1 MEMSANMDMK
11 PNLDLDVNPSR
22 RRALQ
27 ALALGAG
34 AISLPLTLR
43 DAMASEAPDVSIRLV
58 AAPGR
63 AQVRRGRETDVQR
76 YTAQVMHGRPDAV
89 RPSTGYLGPT
99 LELRRGER
107 VRIEFVNRLDEP
119 SIVHWH
125 GMIVPERDDG
135 HPRFVVAPGNSYVY
149 EFTVRNPA
157 GTYLYHPHPHGRTGR
172 QVYFGLA
179 GLLIVRDDDE
189 RKAGFPAGEHELA
202 LVIQDRRIDATNS
215 LVFERSMMD
224 SMTGVLGDTVLVNG
238 VADAEFAV
246 SRRPYRLRLANA
258 SNARIYK
265 LAWSDGRPMR
275 VMATDGGL
283 LSGGEGI
290 QTRPFVV
297 LAPFQRVELI
307 EDFGAREDGASV
319 TLVSQRFRDPETM
332 GGMMGGMMGG
342 GMGSGM
348 GSGMGG
354 GVPAGAQ
361 GVELNVARFTVSA
374 GPRVHEAPPKLPGA
388 APLLRRGKT
397 ELHTRVAMDMMQGT
411 LNGRSFQMTAVAPD
425 ERLPLNEES
434 IWTFSG
440 DTTGHPMPHP
450 IHVHGLRFR
459 ILERTA
465 GAQAD
470 LREGLIDSGYHDTV
484 LVFPGE
490 RVRLALAPTEPGL
503 FMYHCHNLEHEDG
516 GMMRNCWFGP
526 MPVDLSMSRH
536 PKA

>member
-1 MEMSANMDMK
+1 MDLT
-11 PNLDLDVNPSR
+11 PDLDPHLNLSR

-27 ALALGAG
+27 SLALGAG
-34 AISLPLTLR
+34 AITLPLTLR
-43 DAMASEAPDVSIRLV
+43 DVIAAEAPDVSIRLI

-63 AQVRRGRETDVQR
+63 AQVRQGNETDVLR
-76 YTAQVMHGRPDAV
+76 FTAQVIHGRADAV
-89 RPSTGYLGPT
+89 RPSAGYLGPT

-135 HPRFVVAPGNSYVY
+135 HPRFVVAPGKTYVY

-189 RKAGFPAGEHELA
+189 RKAGLPGSEHELA

-238 VADAEFAV
+238 VADAGFTV
-246 SRRPYRLRLANA
+246 SRRPYRLRLANV

-283 LSGGEGI
+283 LSGDEGI

-319 TLVSQRFRDPETM
+319 TLVSQRFQDPETM
-332 GGMMGGMMGG
+332 GGMGGMMGGGGGGMMGG
-342 GMGSGM
+342 GMGGM
-348 GSGMGG
+348 GGMGG
-354 GVPAGAQ
+354 GGPAGAQ
-361 GVELNVARFTVSA
+361 GIELNVARFTVAA
-374 GPRVHEAPPKLPGA
+374 GPRVQEAPPKLPDA
-388 APLLRRGKT
+388 APLPRRGKT

-411 LNGRSFQMTAVAPD
+411 LNGRTFQMTAVAPD

-440 DTTGHPMPHP
+440 DTMGHTMPHP
-450 IHVHGLRFR
+450 IHIHGLQFR
-459 ILERTA
+459 ILERTP

-470 LREGLIDSGYHDTV
+470 LRDGLIDTGYHDTV

-490 RVRLALAPTEPGL
+490 RVRLAVTPTEPGL

-526 MPVDLSMSRH
+526 GPVEVSMPRGSST
-536 PKA
+536 